1 MYAGR
6 PSRRRI
12 TPEWAEKATEFVERA
27 FRRAPPGRD
36 VPCPC
41 ARCRCRNRLPRS
53 KFDMQIHL
61 GREGFMPD
69 YTVWVHHGESR
80 TATAKPSDDLPRD
93 NDNLDGKEDAEVAAG
108 AGDAVS
114 KPQVRTALNVFQ
126 FHKFR
131 LKTGRLRYRYIFR
144 LLT

>member
-1 MYAGR
+1 MAEDRSWMYAGR

-12 TPEWAEKATEFVERA
+12 TPEWAEKATGFVERA

-80 TATAKPSDDLPRD
+80 TAKSFDDLPED
-93 NDNLDGKEDAEVAAG
+93 NDNQVASG

-131 LKTGRLRYRYIFR
+131 LKTGRLRYRHIFR